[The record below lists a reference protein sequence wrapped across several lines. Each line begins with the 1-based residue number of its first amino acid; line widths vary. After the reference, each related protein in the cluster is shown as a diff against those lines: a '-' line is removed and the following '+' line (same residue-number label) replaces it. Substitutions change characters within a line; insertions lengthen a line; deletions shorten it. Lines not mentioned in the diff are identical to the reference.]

1 MGETHLDHHVVA
13 IAPSLVPV
21 TRRIVSW
28 DADGNPV
35 VQNVPMLTKSQII
48 DIVAAAVSQPY
59 SSPDDELAVE
69 LGLPPSEFH
78 GATLMEVM
86 LVKAARE
93 AAETGDPDM
102 VEKLLDRLLG
112 KPKQTSEVLKTV
124 ATYEERLREI
134 GAQRAREAKPA
145 GGGDGGDG
153 EILDADLSL

>member
-145 GGGDGGDG
+145 GGGDSGDG